1 MNRVT
6 QFRDIWYDHRPGR
19 GKRFPV
25 FSTKIHN
32 QLSGP
37 PSLQWASGL
46 YLVGK
51 VDGAWRWPL
60 TSTYS
65 RTYEWQDT
73 YLYSL
78 YMPSWRKQGL
88 SYLGPF
94 ATLRIATIS
103 FISVSQSVSPPARNN
118 AAPTRWIFNEFGIW
132 GFFKNLC
139 TCVFSVLC
147 ILWTLFLYCFVYV
160 SLFLFVLSVLV

>member
-103 FISVSQSVSPPARNN
+103 FISVSQTVRPQGTTLLPLDGFSMNLVSEDFLK
-118 AAPTRWIFNEFGIW
+118 I
-132 GFFKNLC
+132 
-139 TCVFSVLC
+139 CVLVY
-147 ILWTLFLYCFVYV
+147 FLCFVFFELCFCIV
-160 SLFLFVLSVLV
+160 SFMYLYSYLFCLY